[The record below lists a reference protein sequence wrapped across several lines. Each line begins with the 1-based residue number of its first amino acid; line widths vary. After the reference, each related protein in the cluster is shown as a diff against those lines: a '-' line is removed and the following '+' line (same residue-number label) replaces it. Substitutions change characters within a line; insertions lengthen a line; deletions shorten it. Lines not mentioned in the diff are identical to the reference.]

1 MLLPVVNVIL
11 FCVYATVCLCRG
23 QGTIN
28 LPKSSSVPAVLAFGD
43 SFLDTGNN
51 NYITTLGKANFLP
64 YGKDFMGGKPTGR
77 FSNGKNIADFFGVKE
92 YLPAYLDPSLQ
103 VNDLLTGVSFAS
115 GGSGYD
121 PLTNNISLA
130 ISPLDQLNLFKQYIG
145 NLTTMVGEEAV
156 MNIMNNSV
164 FIVCVSTNDL
174 IISLP
179 ARSLQDDVLTYDRML
194 VNLTLSFVQQ
204 LYELGARRIG
214 VFSAPPVGCFPAE
227 RTLFG
232 GVLRKCVQKENEAS
246 QLYNSMLKEQLPLLG
261 SSLPQSKIAF
271 VDFYNPLISV
281 INNPQQYG
289 LDVIDRGCCGTGLLE
304 VVFLCNRL
312 SPTCLDD
319 SKFFFWDS
327 IHLTEIGCNI
337 FVNQT
342 LPGLVNS
349 LL

>member
-1 MLLPVVNVIL
+1 MLLIVVNVIL
-11 FCVYATVCLCRG
+11 FCLYATVCLCSG
-23 QGTIN
+23 QGTVN
-28 LPKSSSVPAVLAFGD
+28 LPKTSSVPAVLAFGD

-92 YLPAYLDPSLQ
+92 YLPPYLDPSLQ
-103 VNDLLTGVSFAS
+103 VNDLVTGVSFAS
-115 GGSGYD
+115 GGSG
-121 PLTNNISLA
+121 
-130 ISPLDQLNLFKQYIG
+130 
-145 NLTTMVGEEAV
+145 
-156 MNIMNNSV
+156 
-164 FIVCVSTNDL
+164 TNDL

-204 LYELGARRIG
+204 LYEMGARRIG
-214 VFSAPPVGCFPAE
+214 VFSIPPIGCFPAE

-232 GVLRKCVQKENEAS
+232 GVLRKCVHKENEAS
-246 QLYNSMLKEQLPLLG
+246 QLYNNMLKEQLPLLG
-261 SSLPQSKIAF
+261 SSLSESKIAF

-304 VVFLCNRL
+304 VVILCNRL
-312 SPTCLDD
+312 SLTCLDD
-319 SKFFFWDS
+319 SKFFFWDNA
-327 IHLTEIGCNI
+327 HLTEIGCNI

-342 LPGLVNS
+342 LPGLVDS